1 MPWTPDGP
9 NLVIAGDNLTVTATL
24 PDESFRLVYLDP
36 PFNTGR
42 TRTRTEWRTQLLDTD
57 QIPIGFRRWIP

>member
-42 TRTRTEWRTQLLDTD
+42 TQ
-57 QIPIGFRRWIP
+57 RRQTITTKQSADGAR